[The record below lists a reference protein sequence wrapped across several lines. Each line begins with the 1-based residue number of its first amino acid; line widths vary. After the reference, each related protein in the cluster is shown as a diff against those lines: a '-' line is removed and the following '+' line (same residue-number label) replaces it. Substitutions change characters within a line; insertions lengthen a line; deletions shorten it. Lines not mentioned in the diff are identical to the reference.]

1 MRRLR
6 IPIAICTAMAVA
18 VTTIGATTPAA
29 SPSTSPSSSPALPFL
44 YRMPYTGLGARDT
57 WPKLVFVFAI
67 GADPGVRQKVVA
79 TLTREMQ
86 RNEQKVADVNGQKP
100 VKFVPEP
107 DWGVPD
113 YIGACQPA
121 DDKNPSDLTAG
132 ALIAGLDSVSNFT
145 ETAYVYRTNV
155 TELKGT
161 LFYSICP
168 YGQPATRPTP
178 TRTPL
183 PAWTPLPKPYKLT
196 KLTIIRHMGRV
207 TTITRLEP
215 TPTPKPSP
223 SPSPPVIVWQTNIIQ
238 GNGGYGFP
246 TLLPILGLL
255 GAAVSAWTAF
265 TPSVVKST
273 INTYAYPTPP
283 AGPPPGGSV
292 TQSQTTNSKT
302 TNASQLG
309 GVATGF
315 LGSSLLYDA
324 SQTGIN
330 TADRQTRDAVSHL
343 VGQFMDVLQ
352 CPVNDTPTRPRDQ
365 RPDLSKPQNECRAV
379 LNGMW

>member
-1 MRRLR
+1 MRA
-6 IPIAICTAMAVA
+6 PIAICTAIAVGL
-18 VTTIGATTPAA
+18 TTIGAATPAA
-29 SPSTSPSSSPALPFL
+29 SPSSSPSSSPALPFL
-44 YRMPYTGLGARDT
+44 YRMPYNSLGKPDT
-57 WPKLVFVFAI
+57 WPKLVFVLAI

-86 RNEQKVADVNGQKP
+86 RNEKKIVDAKGQTP

-107 DWGVPD
+107 DWGIPD

-121 DDKNPSDLTAG
+121 DEKNPSDLTAG

-168 YGQPATRPTP
+168 YGQPATTLAPTP
-178 TRTPL
+178 TQPSTPA
-183 PAWTPLPKPYKLT
+183 PMPSPYKLT
-196 KLTIIRHMGRV
+196 KLAKIERAGGT
-207 TTITRLEP
+207 TTITHLEP
-215 TPTPKPSP
+215 TPKPA
-223 SPSPPVIVWQTNIIQ
+223 PSPPVIVWQTNIIQ
-238 GNGGYGFP
+238 GNGAYGFA

-255 GAAVSAWTAF
+255 AAAVSAWTAF

-273 INTYAYPTPP
+273 VNTYAYPTPS
-283 AGPPPGGSV
+283 AGLPPGGSV

-302 TNASQLG
+302 SNASQLS

-315 LGSSLLYDA
+315 LGSSLTYDA

-343 VGQFMDVLQ
+343 VGQFIDALR
-352 CPVNDTPTRPRDQ
+352 CPLNDTPTKPRDQ
-365 RPDLSKPQNECRAV
+365 RPDLHDPGNECRAV

>member
-1 MRRLR
+1 MLR
-6 IPIAICTAMAVA
+6 ARTPIATCTAIAVA
-18 VTTIGATTPAA
+18 VTTIGAATPAA
-29 SPSTSPSSSPALPFL
+29 SPSSSPAPTPTLPFL
-44 YRMPYTGLGARDT
+44 YRMPYTAPGKPET
-57 WPKLVFVFAI
+57 WPKLVFIIAL

-79 TLTREMQ
+79 TLTAEMQ
-86 RNEQKVADVNGQKP
+86 KNQAAVTKGQPP
-100 VKFVPEP
+100 VQFVPEP
-107 DWGVPD
+107 DWGIPD
-113 YIGACQPA
+113 YISACQPA

-132 ALIAGLDSVSNFT
+132 ALIAGVDSVSNFT

-168 YGQPATRPTP
+168 YGQPATNIVPTP
-178 TRTPL
+178 PS
-183 PAWTPLPKPYKLT
+183 
-196 KLTIIRHMGRV
+196 
-207 TTITRLEP
+207 

-223 SPSPPVIVWQTNIIQ
+223 YKLTKLARIDHTGSTTIVAHFEPAPKPVPSPPVIVWQTNIIQ

-273 INTYAYPTPP
+273 VNTYVYPTPP
-283 AGPPPGGSV
+283 AGPPAGGSV
-292 TQSQTTNSKT
+292 TQSQTTNQKT
-302 TNASQLG
+302 TNASQLS

-315 LGSSLLYDA
+315 LGSSLTYDA

-343 VGQFMDVLQ
+343 VGQFVDALG
-352 CPVNDTPTRPRDQ
+352 CPLNETPSRPRDP
-365 RPDLSKPQNECRAV
+365 RPLLSAKGNQCWAV
-379 LNGMW
+379 LNGRW